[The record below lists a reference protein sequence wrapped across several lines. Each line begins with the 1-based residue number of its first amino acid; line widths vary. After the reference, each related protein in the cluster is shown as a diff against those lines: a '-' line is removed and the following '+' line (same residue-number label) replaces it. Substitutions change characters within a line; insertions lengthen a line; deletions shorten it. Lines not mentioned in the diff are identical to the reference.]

1 MTTKGVLLFAFNNAE
16 IDYIKQA
23 IFCAKKIKE
32 HLKLSVALVTDDDIS
47 YLETAYPFYKKYI
60 DVVLLVPEEKTTQL
74 KNFSDGAYSLKKL
87 EWKNQS
93 RPDCYEIS
101 PFDETIVLD
110 VDYITCNDNLLNC
123 FKIDEE
129 FLIYKNPIDVANTV
143 RNINSFDRISDR
155 SIDMWWAT
163 GFYFKK
169 SPFMKMYFDLVK
181 HIKENWTYYRLIYQI
196 PNTNYRNDFSFSIA
210 IHILRGFQESSWP
223 VTMPGTMYM
232 SFDTDILEKL
242 DGNAL
247 TIIADY
253 KNNASYMAVSVKDA
267 NVHVMNKFSLGRII
281 DKEFKNE

>member
-60 DVVLLVPEEKTTQL
+60 DVVLLVPKEKTTQL

-169 SPFMKMYFDLVK
+169 TPFMKMYFEFVK

-196 PNTNYRNDFSFSIA
+196 PNTNLYARFC
-210 IHILRGFQESSWP
+210 
-223 VTMPGTMYM
+223 V
-232 SFDTDILEKL
+232 
-242 DGNAL
+242 
-247 TIIADY
+247 
-253 KNNASYMAVSVKDA
+253 
-267 NVHVMNKFSLGRII
+267 
-281 DKEFKNE
+281 

>member
-1 MTTKGVLLFAFNNAE
+1 MTTKGVLLFAFNNVE

-32 HLKLSVALVTDDDIS
+32 HLKLSVALVTDNIS

-60 DVVLLVPEEKTTQL
+60 DVVLLVPKEKTTQL
-74 KNFSDGAYSLKKL
+74 KNFSDGAYSLRKL

-242 DGNAL
+242 DGNTL

>member
-1 MTTKGVLLFAFNNAE
+1 MTTKGVLLFAFNNVE

-32 HLKLSVALVTDDDIS
+32 HLKLSVALVTDNIS

-60 DVVLLVPEEKTTQL
+60 DVVLLVPKEKTTQL

-93 RPDCYEIS
+93 RPGCYEIS

-210 IHILRGFQESSWP
+210 IHILRGFQESFWP

>member
-1 MTTKGVLLFAFNNAE
+1 MTTKGVLLFAFNNVE

-60 DVVLLVPEEKTTQL
+60 DVVLLVPKEKTTQL

-210 IHILRGFQESSWP
+210 IHILRGFQESFWP

>member
-1 MTTKGVLLFAFNNAE
+1 MTTKGVLLFAFNNVE

-32 HLKLSVALVTDDDIS
+32 HLKLSVALVTDNIS

-60 DVVLLVPEEKTTQL
+60 DVVLLVPKEKTTQL

-210 IHILRGFQESSWP
+210 IHILRGFQESFWP

>member
-1 MTTKGVLLFAFNNAE
+1 MTTKGVLLFAFNNVE

-32 HLKLSVALVTDDDIS
+32 HLKLPVALVTDNIS

-60 DVVLLVPEEKTTQL
+60 DVVLLVPKEKTTQL

>member
-32 HLKLSVALVTDDDIS
+32 HLKLSVALVTDNIS

-74 KNFSDGAYSLKKL
+74 KNFSDGAYSLRKL

-210 IHILRGFQESSWP
+210 IHILRGFQESFWP

>member
-32 HLKLSVALVTDDDIS
+32 HLKLSVALVTDNIS

-60 DVVLLVPEEKTTQL
+60 DVVLLVPKEKTTQL

-210 IHILRGFQESSWP
+210 IHILRGFQESFWP

>member
-32 HLKLSVALVTDDDIS
+32 HLKLSVALVTDNIS

-60 DVVLLVPEEKTTQL
+60 DVVLLVPKEKTTQL
-74 KNFSDGAYSLKKL
+74 KNFSDGAYSLRKL

>member
-32 HLKLSVALVTDDDIS
+32 HLKLSVALVTDNIS

>member
-1 MTTKGVLLFAFNNAE
+1 MTTKGVLLFAFNNVE

-32 HLKLSVALVTDDDIS
+32 HLKLSVALVTDNIS

-60 DVVLLVPEEKTTQL
+60 DVVLLVPKEKTTQL
-74 KNFSDGAYSLKKL
+74 KNFSDGAYSLRKL

-210 IHILRGFQESSWP
+210 IHILRGFQESFWP

>member
-32 HLKLSVALVTDDDIS
+32 HLKLPVALVTDNIS

-60 DVVLLVPEEKTTQL
+60 DVVLLVPKEKTTQL
-74 KNFSDGAYSLKKL
+74 KNFSDGAYSLRKL

-210 IHILRGFQESSWP
+210 IHILRGFQESFWP

>member
-32 HLKLSVALVTDDDIS
+32 HLKLSVALVTDNIS

-74 KNFSDGAYSLKKL
+74 KNFSDGAYSLRKL

>member
-60 DVVLLVPEEKTTQL
+60 DVVLLVPKEKTTQL

-93 RPDCYEIS
+93 RPDCHEIS

>member
-1 MTTKGVLLFAFNNAE
+1 MTTKGVLLFAFNNVE

-32 HLKLSVALVTDDDIS
+32 HLKLPVALVTDNIS

-60 DVVLLVPEEKTTQL
+60 DVVLLVPKEKTTQL

-210 IHILRGFQESSWP
+210 IHILRGFQESFWP

>member
-32 HLKLSVALVTDDDIS
+32 HLKLSVALVTDNIS

-60 DVVLLVPEEKTTQL
+60 DVVLLVPKEKTTQL

>member
-1 MTTKGVLLFAFNNAE
+1 MTTKGVLLFAFNNVE

-32 HLKLSVALVTDDDIS
+32 HLKLSVALVTDNIS

-60 DVVLLVPEEKTTQL
+60 DVVLLVPKEKTTQL
-74 KNFSDGAYSLKKL
+74 KNFSDGAYSLRKL